1 MKTDEESKSF
11 FISEHYVERMVDD
24 MRLDQERNM
33 EKIQNLLD
41 SLSDKTNIIEEIRKK
56 ELPEIKESLEFCR
69 VRISRVIETQSR
81 NFNREKQLKK
91 LSKCWKI
98 LTDNMR
104 QNREATVKFNK
115 MLSHFKRY

>member
-69 VRISRVIETQSR
+69 ARISRVIETQSR
-81 NFNREKQLKK
+81 NFKRDKQLKK

-98 LTDNMR
+98 LTDNMW

>member
-81 NFNREKQLKK
+81 NFKRDKQLKK